1 MYHQLNRIRKSYPCG
16 MFSLFLL
23 LSAKPSGAGR
33 VSNSSGCESL
43 LKSGIGL
50 KDATLGV
57 GLGQG
62 DISTLLQDSRVGI
75 KLILSDVWSVCNK
88 PGISKCCFLS
98 KLSILRTQV
107 KERMHKSLSSS

>member
-1 MYHQLNRIRKSYPCG
+1 
-16 MFSLFLL
+16 MFSLFRL
-23 LSAKPSGAGR
+23 LSANPSGAGS

-62 DISTLLQDSRVGI
+62 EISKPSADSISI
-75 KLILSDVWSVCNK
+75 KLTPASCTCNK
-88 PGISKCCFLS
+88 SEVNCCFLS
-98 KLSILRTQV
+98 
-107 KERMHKSLSSS
+107 

>member
-1 MYHQLNRIRKSYPCG
+1 MIILDSIDNQRVKSYPCG
-16 MFSLFLL
+16 MFSLLRL

-50 KDATLGV
+50 KDVTLGV

-62 DISTLLQDSRVGI
+62 EISMLLPGSTVGI
-75 KLILSDVWSVCNK
+75 KLMLSV
-88 PGISKCCFLS
+88 
-98 KLSILRTQV
+98 
-107 KERMHKSLSSS
+107 

>member
-1 MYHQLNRIRKSYPCG
+1 
-16 MFSLFLL
+16 MFSLFRL

-62 DISTLLQDSRVGI
+62 EISMLQDSIVGI
-75 KLILSDVWSVCNK
+75 KFILS
-88 PGISKCCFLS
+88 I
-98 KLSILRTQV
+98 
-107 KERMHKSLSSS
+107 

>member
-1 MYHQLNRIRKSYPCG
+1 MLNYPCG
-16 MFSLFLL
+16 MFSLFRL

-33 VSNSSGCESL
+33 VNNSSGCESL

-62 DISTLLQDSRVGI
+62 EISMLLQDSTVGI
-75 KLILSDVWSVCNK
+75 VKLILSV
-88 PGISKCCFLS
+88 
-98 KLSILRTQV
+98 
-107 KERMHKSLSSS
+107 